1 MSSPSTFVTQDE
13 SYPIK
18 SWKENRDG
26 SYKSVLSR
34 ATFRSGQKYFTM
46 LSLHISNTFAKK
58 GVAKKL
64 IQTLRAIMISQ
75 EVDLVAGGFNGIA
88 WRRRSRDNISTI
100 DEVFMD
106 SILPTPPGP
115 TPLWGP

>member
-1 MSSPSTFVTQDE
+1 
-13 SYPIK
+13 
-18 SWKENRDG
+18 
-26 SYKSVLSR
+26 
-34 ATFRSGQKYFTM
+34 M

-64 IQTLRAIMISQ
+64 IQTLRAIMLSQ

-88 WRRRSRDNISTI
+88 WRRRSRNNISTI

-106 SILPTPPGP
+106 SILPTPPGMLKRESQK
-115 TPLWGP
+115 TYYRNHEQPLALVLVA